1 MPPVALLKRKVAAF
15 LFLLVTSPAFSATT
29 KQEVIELALDNK
41 LHKSL
46 RWKALLHYDQNK
58 AHISDERFLLSK
70 KDFSLKNEL
79 IETIEGFFK
88 PPIENKHA
96 ICRFPARFLWIK
108 NKLNLKKPDFPVPN
122 CISFDEFKRKA
133 PADDIKL
140 IFASENVT
148 SPSSMMG
155 HSFIKLS
162 GKNKTNIAEHAV
174 SYYTIIN
181 TFNLAKVMYDSL
193 VTGLPGLF
201 SLTPYKQLKNKYL
214 NSEKRNI
221 WEYNL
226 SLSKYERTLIH
237 YHVWELKNLKS
248 KYFFT
253 RYNCATV
260 TYFLLAS
267 GKPELLSTTHD
278 WITPIDVVKLSKQY
292 SIISNSLLLPSNNWK
307 IKMLQGNLSDELSYK
322 TQLLTNNLIKPDFIN
337 SLDYKDKIFTV
348 ELLDSYANYLYLNK
362 DINTGNYNK
371 IKKIVSSYQDL
382 DINWP
387 NIDIS
392 LYKSPINTP
401 DDTQI
406 SIATGNKNNQPFV
419 SIQYLPTAHR
429 LIDDNRQYLTENEL
443 RLGDIKAIYFP
454 ETQTLELEEL
464 QLYSV
469 VSLNP
474 RNRFTGGISGGWR
487 FGIEPH
493 FDEQLEKHL
502 AVNVSGEIGISAQIS
517 TDIIGYALAG
527 LGYGYANSHHY
538 LYTTPKIG
546 FIVNEVFD
554 MKTLLQASYI
564 SDQITPESSYIKTS
578 VTQSLYLSKKRALFI
593 SVEKMRANNIRY
605 QSWELSYTIYY

>member
-1 MPPVALLKRKVAAF
+1 MPSATLLKRKVLAF
-15 LFLLVTSPAFSATT
+15 LFLLVTYPAFSTTT
-29 KQEVIELALDNK
+29 KQEVINLAIDNEL
-41 LHKSL
+41 HHSL

-58 AHISDERFLLSK
+58 AHISDENFLLSK

-79 IETIEGFFK
+79 IETIKEFFR
-88 PPIENKHA
+88 PSIENEHA

-108 NKLNLKKPDFPVPN
+108 KSLNLKKSDFPEPN
-122 CISFDEFKRKA
+122 CINFEEFKQKA
-133 PADDIKL
+133 PADDIQL

-162 GKNKTNIAEHAV
+162 GKNKDKFAEHAV

-181 TFNLAKVMYDSL
+181 TFNLPKVMYDSV
-193 VTGLPGLF
+193 VTGMTGLF
-201 SLTPYKQLKNKYL
+201 SLTPYQKLKNKYL
-214 NSEKRNI
+214 NLEKRNI
-221 WEYNL
+221 WEYDL
-226 SLSKYERTLIH
+226 SLSEYEKTLVH
-237 YHVWELKNLKS
+237 YHVWELKNIKS
-248 KYFFT
+248 EYFFT

-307 IKMLQGNLSDELSYK
+307 IKMLQGNLSDELSNK
-322 TQLLTNNLIKPDFIN
+322 TQQLTNNFIRPDFIK
-337 SLDYKDKIFTV
+337 SLDYKDKVFTV
-348 ELLDSYANYLYLNK
+348 ELLDSYTNYLYMNK
-362 DINTGNYNK
+362 DISAVNYNK
-371 IKKIVSSYQDL
+371 IKKIVSSYK
-382 DINWP
+382 DIDIDWP
-387 NIDIS
+387 NFDIS

-401 DDTQI
+401 DDTQL
-406 SIATGNKNNQPFV
+406 SIATGNKNNLPFV

-443 RLGDIKAIYFP
+443 RLGDIKVIYFP
-454 ETQTLELEEL
+454 ETHTIELEEL

-469 VSLNP
+469 ISLNP

-487 FGIEPH
+487 LGIEPH
-493 FDEQLEKHL
+493 FDEQFEKHL
-502 AVNVSGEIGISAQIS
+502 AVNVSGDIGISAQIS

-538 LYTTPKIG
+538 LYTAPKIG
-546 FIVNEVFD
+546 FIVNEIFD

-564 SDQITPESSYIKTS
+564 SNQITPASSYVKTS
-578 VTQSLYLSKKRALFI
+578 ITQSLYISKKRALFI
-593 SVEKMRANNIRY
+593 SVEKMKANNIRY
-605 QSWELSYTIYY
+605 KSWELSYTIYY